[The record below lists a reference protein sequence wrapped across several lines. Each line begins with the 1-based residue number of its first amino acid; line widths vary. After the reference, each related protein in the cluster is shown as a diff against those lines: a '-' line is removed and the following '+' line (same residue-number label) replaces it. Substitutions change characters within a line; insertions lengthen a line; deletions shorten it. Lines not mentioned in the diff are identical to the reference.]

1 MWLQTCRWT
10 TSDPALSSVLEAVKK
25 LRSDSWPDDRKS
37 IEKEAGEE
45 RRRRIEAGHDEIR
58 QVATDIY
65 DIEKR
70 ERELAAEA
78 DAAYDERLRAFDTDY
93 LQRRLLSSD
102 DDTVRLISTDLISER
117 YVLSKIHTK
126 FAHVESEEEQL
137 SALVPRA
144 IYELKAAILAGYID
158 DTKRR
163 LAAVSPS
170 DTETFEKLLRTIV
183 EYQELQKEFA
193 KTMGERIILPKH
205 S

>member
-1 MWLQTCRWT
+1 MDDIHI
-10 TSDPALSSVLEAVKK
+10 SDPALSSVLEAVKK

-37 IEKEAGEE
+37 IEKEAEEE

-78 DAAYDERLRAFDTDY
+78 DAAYDARLRAFDTDY

-163 LAAVSPS
+163 LAAVPPS